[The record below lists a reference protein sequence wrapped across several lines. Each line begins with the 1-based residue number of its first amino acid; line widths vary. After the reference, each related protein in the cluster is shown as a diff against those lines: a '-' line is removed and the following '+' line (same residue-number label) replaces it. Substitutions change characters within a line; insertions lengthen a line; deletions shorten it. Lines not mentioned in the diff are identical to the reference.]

1 MEETQNLG
9 YGDIPVPDNTP
20 RWMSG
25 TSLTGSR
32 FSDAAL
38 PKIQA
43 GVGRIG
49 SMRAAVSAINQG
61 VDIEEIKRTRNEMMD
76 EMKSINRSLSEPI
89 IPQNQRLNALQNQFA
104 DLAQTA
110 PQAPQFQ
117 APGQP
122 SDLQSALSIIAQ
134 LAAPNRDRAGIAL
147 APYQA
152 ADAIAQRQNQFNQN
166 EFQVDQANFAQQV
179 NNLQKQIQVEA
190 DQVRTLY
197 GVEIDQRQILRQ
209 RLNDLM
215 DSLGQNNAQLMLQ
228 QSRGV
233 DDTRQQQVVNDN
245 RLKAMQKALDDRFK
259 AIGTVDEGYNQAFAG
274 FVSEIMQMYG
284 VDQATAAQMLSRIET
299 GTKTAT
305 QSNEDRNFGLKQD
318 DQALRR
324 QQFDFKRTQDQ
335 LKLAT
340 TQWKTVLQGY
350 RDKGVVTT
358 DDVKKLETLR
368 KQIAPQGTNPNL
380 FPIPPVGK
388 TWQMVNAE
396 TNASLRAMGLQL
408 QGDALTM
415 RQADM
420 WMEPYQSMVEDA
432 ETLFEKANEERN
444 KALAEM
450 DAAKAAMT
458 GLKVGTKDYDE
469 AMRKSVAA
477 QQVFR
482 VMDAARNKR
491 NDDLYAATQKYKAAY
506 ARVLNGENPNVP
518 KPKDKT
524 PKPKPI
530 PGNLPSADGVDVNP
544 KPLDPGP
551 PPSDEKKR
559 KTKQPKEKQGPP
571 KPPGLKKG
579 ETQKSGD
586 IVWKFR

>member
-1 MEETQNLG
+1 
-9 YGDIPVPDNTP
+9 
-20 RWMSG
+20 MSG

-228 QSRGV
+228 QSREV
-233 DDTRQQQVVNDN
+233 DDTRQQQVVNNN
-245 RLKAMQKALDDRFK
+245 RLKAMQLALDGIFK
-259 AIGTVDEGYNQAFAG
+259 SVGKVDDNYNKTFAG
-274 FVSEIMQMYG
+274 FVPEIMQMYG

-305 QSNEDRNFGLKQD
+305 QSNADRNFGLRQD

-324 QQFDFKRTQDQ
+324 QQ
-335 LKLAT
+335 LESNNA
-340 TQWKTVLQGY
+340 Y
-350 RDKGVVTT
+350 R
-358 DDVKKLETLR
+358 
-368 KQIAPQGTNPNL
+368 
-380 FPIPPVGK
+380 
-388 TWQMVNAE
+388 
-396 TNASLRAMGLQL
+396 NASLKARERTEAFKQWKGIIDTFKVTGRVTEQDRQDLIIQANEFAKDFGIDPRMLPIPQVGKSWNLVMAEQNATIRQNEFEERKANNQWDRYYNSKIKPLETATQTALKAEADARDEYNKVLADKEAAERELKQTKENTRERAEAEVKVKGLEGRLKIANDVFEKRKAQREGMDKQL
-408 QGDALTM
+408 QDA
-415 RQADM
+415 
-420 WMEPYQSMVEDA
+420 WDA
-432 ETLFEKANEERN
+432 QPSSDEFT
-444 KALAEM
+444 AL
-450 DAAKAAMT
+450 
-458 GLKVGTKDYDE
+458 
-469 AMRKSVAA
+469 
-477 QQVFR
+477 
-482 VMDAARNKR
+482 
-491 NDDLYAATQKYKAAY
+491 
-506 ARVLNGENPNVP
+506 NPGP
-518 KPKDKT
+518 KPDTDTKNDKKPGPKPE
-524 PKPKPI
+524 PKPKPKSGG
-530 PGNLPSADGVDVNP
+530 GNNRKFPRLPDASG
-544 KPLDPGP
+544 
-551 PPSDEKKR
+551 
-559 KTKQPKEKQGPP
+559 KTNQSKDKQGPP
-571 KPPGLKKG
+571 NPKVNSKFG
-579 ETQKSGD
+579 EFK
-586 IVWKFR
+586 